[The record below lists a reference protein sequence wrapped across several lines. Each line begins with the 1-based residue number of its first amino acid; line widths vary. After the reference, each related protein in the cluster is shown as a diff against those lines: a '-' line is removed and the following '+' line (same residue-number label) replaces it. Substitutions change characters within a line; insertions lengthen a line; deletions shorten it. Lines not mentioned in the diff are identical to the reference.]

1 MFTYMRPSL
10 YSGSSAIYTIGRHV
24 FKQPLH
30 LSRCCVTD
38 ITNNYITQMQNEKDS
53 KTNGEYKNNDA
64 VSENQELS
72 ESEKKIIE
80 IHEEAC
86 QAGCL
91 PEPCLPI
98 LVAGQQTY
106 VDPATGYL
114 VFTRHA
120 HLQRGKCC
128 GCACRHCPYGQVS
141 VKDPAKKKHFNSL
154 FYV

>member
-1 MFTYMRPSL
+1 
-10 YSGSSAIYTIGRHV
+10 
-24 FKQPLH
+24 
-30 LSRCCVTD
+30 
-38 ITNNYITQMQNEKDS
+38 MQNEKDS
-53 KTNGEYKNNDA
+53 KTHGEYKNNDA

-86 QAGCL
+86 QAG
-91 PEPCLPI
+91 
-98 LVAGQQTY
+98 QQTY

-128 GCACRHCPYGQVS
+128 GSACRHCPYGQVN

-154 FYV
+154 FYFKVGPKLTANLSEASTASTRSFIITAVLKRTGFFDAYHRCTFSHWEASKTSRYFWMII

>member
-86 QAGCL
+86 QAG
-91 PEPCLPI
+91 
-98 LVAGQQTY
+98 QQTY

-128 GCACRHCPYGQVS
+128 GCACRHFQVGPKLTTNLS
-141 VKDPAKKKHFNSL
+141 EASTASTRSFIITAVLKRTSFFDA
-154 FYV
+154 

>member
-1 MFTYMRPSL
+1 
-10 YSGSSAIYTIGRHV
+10 
-24 FKQPLH
+24 
-30 LSRCCVTD
+30 
-38 ITNNYITQMQNEKDS
+38 MQNEKDS
-53 KTNGEYKNNDA
+53 KTKGEYKNNDA

-86 QAGCL
+86 Q
-91 PEPCLPI
+91 
-98 LVAGQQTY
+98 AGQQTY

-154 FYV
+154 FYFQVGPKLTANLSEASTASTRSFIITAVLKRTSFFDA